1 MSTIR
6 KHGQKWQSIVRINGH
21 PSLAKSFVSKTDAKR
36 WATLTETKLRRED
49 AGIAKIKFPKFED
62 VARRYIEEISIL
74 KRSYQD
80 ERCTILNLLKE
91 AWSSYPINR
100 IKSHTI
106 NKFKETQLKTV
117 SGSTVSRR
125 LDVISTMFTSFKLEW
140 GYPVENP
147 VLNMRRPK
155 KAEPRDRR
163 LSDVE
168 IKKLLTGNRTS
179 PIMKSIIEI
188 SLETGMRLSEILR
201 ADHQFIEG
209 NTLKIPIA
217 KTKPRVIPLTNK
229 ALKLLKDA
237 ELPFKI
243 SKWQVSKQFRKLC
256 TGYGIKGAVF
266 HDCRRNALTNF
277 MKDKGLNVP
286 ETMKI
291 AGHTDP
297 RMLLRI
303 YNNLEAHHVAEKLNQ
318 KNPHKTNLDT

>member
-1 MSTIR
+1 MSTVR
-6 KHGQKWQSIVRINGH
+6 KHYKKWQAIIRVNGH
-21 PSLAKSFVSKTDAKR
+21 PSIIKSFVSKTDATR
-36 WATLTETKLRRED
+36 WASLTEVKLRRED
-49 AGIAKIKFPKFED
+49 AGITKIKFPIFED

-74 KRSYQD
+74 KRSYAD

-91 AWSSYPINR
+91 SWSSYPINR

-106 NKFKETQLKTV
+106 NKYKATQLKTV

-188 SLETGMRLSEILR
+188 SLETAMRKSEVIR
-201 ADHQFIEG
+201 ADLDHLDG

-217 KTKPRVIPLTNK
+217 KTEPRVIPLTK
-229 ALKLLKDA
+229 KGLALIKSA
-237 ELPFKI
+237 PLPFKV
-243 SKWQVSKQFRKLC
+243 STWYVSKQFRKLC
-256 TGYGIKGAVF
+256 EGYGIKNAVF
-266 HDCRRNALTNF
+266 HDLRRNALTNF
-277 MKDKGLNVP
+277 MKDHNLNVP
-286 ETMKI
+286 ETMRI
-291 AGHTDP
+291 AGHSDP

-303 YNNLEAHHVAEKLNQ
+303 YNNLEAHHVADKLNQ
-318 KNPHKTNLDT
+318 

>member
-6 KHGQKWQSIVRINGH
+6 KQSKKWNAIVRVQGH
-21 PSLAKSFVSKTDAKR
+21 PYISKTFVSKTDASR
-36 WATLTETKLRRED
+36 WANLTEVKLRRED
-49 AGIAKIKFPKFED
+49 AGISKMKFPKFED
-62 VARRYIEEISIL
+62 VARRYIEEVSIL
-74 KRSYQD
+74 KKCYRD
-80 ERCTILNLLKE
+80 ERSKILQFVKE
-91 AWSSYPINR
+91 SWAVYPINR
-100 IKSHTI
+100 ILPHTI
-106 NKFKETQLKTV
+106 NKWKENALKTL
-117 SGSTVSRR
+117 SGGSVNRK
-125 LDVISTMFTSFKLEW
+125 LDVISTMFTTFKREW
-140 GYPVENP
+140 GYPVDNP
-147 VLNMRRPK
+147 VLSIRRPK

-163 LSDVE
+163 LSDAE

-179 PIMKSIIEI
+179 PIMRSIIEI

-256 TGYGIKGAVF
+256 IGYGIKGAVF
-266 HDCRRNALTNF
+266 HTCRHNALTDF
-277 MKDKGLNVP
+277 MRKHNLNVP

-303 YNNLEAHHVAEKLNQ
+303 YNNLEAQHVADKLN
-318 KNPHKTNLDT
+318 K

>member
-6 KHGQKWQSIVRINGH
+6 KHGNKWQAIVRISGH
-21 PSLAKSFVSKTDAKR
+21 PNIAKSFNSITDAKR
-36 WATLTETKLRRED
+36 FATVTEVKLRRED

-74 KRSYQD
+74 KRSYTD

-106 NKFKETQLKTV
+106 NKYKATQLKTV

-163 LSDVE
+163 LSDKE
-168 IKKLLTGNRTS
+168 IDKLLRGNRTS
-179 PIMKSIIEI
+179 PLMKSIIEI
-188 SLETGMRLSEILR
+188 SLETGMRKSEILR
-201 ADHQFIEG
+201 IDLDHLEE

-217 KTKPRVIPLTNK
+217 KTEPRIIPLTKKGLALIK
-229 ALKLLKDA
+229 AA
-237 ELPFKI
+237 PLPFKV
-243 SKWQVSKQFRKLC
+243 STWFVSKQFRKLC
-256 TGYGIKGAVF
+256 KGYGIKNAVF
-266 HDCRRNALTNF
+266 HDCRRNALTDF
-277 MKDKGLNVP
+277 MRKHNLNVP

-291 AGHTDP
+291 AGHSDP

-303 YNNLEAHHVAEKLNQ
+303 YNNLEAHHVAEKLN
-318 KNPHKTNLDT
+318 